1 MMLLPCNP
9 CRTGLTRWSLD
20 RQRGLARLLYCG
32 SLSVEVADRHS
43 GKVAQ
48 PAHRVKDKRL
58 RRAFGILDTARRLGF
73 VMVKGLLPT
82 PVKQG
87 LTLRCLGWR
96 RSIGW
101 QRNFARLLYCCS
113 LSVEDAN
120 TEPRGLIIASAPTL
134 IYGGRGMDGIEY
146 IWFRVRIA
154 CFRARHTLRRA

>member
-1 MMLLPCNP
+1 MQP

-20 RQRGLARLLYCG
+20 RQRGLARLLYCC
-32 SLSVEVADRHS
+32 SLSVEVADRPS

-87 LTLRCLGWR
+87 LTLRSLGWR

-101 QRNFARLLYCCS
+101 QPSFARLLYCCS

-146 IWFRVRIA
+146 IRLRVWTA
-154 CFRARHTLRRA
+154 YFRARHTFRRA